1 MKLFSDLNPRSLGE
15 YFYKLA
21 ELSQD
26 AFWIRYVDDVQL
38 YVSPAYEKIWGCNR
52 ESLYQDADNWFS
64 SVHPE
69 DRERLQT
76 VINQVKNDPRAGKSY
91 LHAYRIIRS
100 DQTIRWIQESGFPIF
115 DVNNQLLGFAGVA
128 KDITHEKER
137 LSELEKATHFFRI
150 FAEKIQT
157 VVFWARDP
165 GCKKQIYVSPSYEK
179 IWGRSR
185 EGLYENPMSWIE
197 TLIQE
202 DRESHS
208 ADNRLRSLSE
218 QGTDTKYIDRYRIY
232 NNEGKIIWIKDTS
245 FPLYDEHGHFIGFA
259 GIAEDVTKEA
269 MQERELREA
278 KQRAEVAN
286 QAKSDFLAMVSHELR
301 TPLNAILGMA
311 QILYAKGLP
320 EDLKEY
326 VDVISNAGNN
336 LLALVSDILDFVKLE
351 AGKLT
356 FVRQPFN
363 LQELILQVVHSMQY
377 QAEDKSLKI
386 FVDFPKEAPSS
397 MIGDQ
402 NRVRQILVNLL
413 SNAIK
418 FTEKGSI
425 HIKASCLKKFKRK
438 AIFEVLVIDTGIGI
452 RKDKLEYIFEK
463 FSQINPIYYRKQ
475 QGLGLG
481 LTIAKE
487 LVEKMGG
494 KIEVK
499 SDYGKGSQFRF
510 TLPLHLWDL
519 GRRSKTCIKINDEK
533 LKSNPNQ
540 CQLKVLLVEDNIV
553 NQKIAKVMLEDLGCS
568 VDIVDNGLDVLKN
581 LSHLTDYHL
590 IFMDVG
596 LPDMSGFDIVSRLR
610 QEPALKKMPIVAM
623 TAHVLDQDRK
633 QAYEVGMD
641 KIIAKPIS
649 YDELRMV
656 LQAFGG
662 VRD

>member
-1 MKLFSDLNPRSLGE
+1 MKLFSDLSPSSLGE

-26 AFWIRYVDDVQL
+26 AFWIRYVNDVQL
-38 YVSPAYEKIWGCNR
+38 YVSPAYEKIWGQSR
-52 ESLYQDADNWFS
+52 DALYQDADSWFAS
-64 SVHPE
+64 IHPD
-69 DRERLQT
+69 DREQLQE
-76 VINQVKNDPRAGKSY
+76 VIYQVKNDPRAGKSY
-91 LHAYRIIRS
+91 LHEYRIIRP

-115 DVNNQLLGFAGVA
+115 DINDQLLGFAGVA
-128 KDITHEKER
+128 KDITYERQR

-150 FAEKIQT
+150 FAEKIQQA
-157 VVFWARDP
+157 VFWARDP

-185 EGLYENPMSWIE
+185 KSLYENPMSWIE

-202 DRESHS
+202 DRDSHS
-208 ADNRLRSLSE
+208 ADTRLRSLSE
-218 QGTDTKYIDRYRIY
+218 HGTEAKYVDRYRIY
-232 NNEGKIIWIKDTS
+232 NAEGKIIWIKDTS
-245 FPLYDEHGHFIGFA
+245 FPLYDEQGQFIGFA

-320 EDLKEY
+320 AHLKEY

-363 LQELILQVVHSMQY
+363 LHELIMQVVHSMQY
-377 QAEDKSLKI
+377 QAEDKSLEI
-386 FVDFPKEAPSS
+386 LVEFPSEVPNSV
-397 MIGDQ
+397 IGDQ

-413 SNAIK
+413 SNAVK
-418 FTEKGSI
+418 FTEKGYI
-425 HIKASCLKKFKRK
+425 QIKAKCLKKFKRK
-438 AIFEVLVIDTGIGI
+438 AVFEIVVIDTGIGI

-463 FSQINPIYYRKQ
+463 FSQINSIYYRKH

-481 LTIAKE
+481 LAIAKE

-499 SDYGKGSQFRF
+499 SDYGKGSQFSF
-510 TLPLHLWDL
+510 TLPLQLWDL
-519 GRRSKTCIKINDEK
+519 GQPKTLIKINDEK
-533 LKSNPNQ
+533 LKLIPHPGH
-540 CQLKVLLVEDNIV
+540 LKVLLVEDNIV
-553 NQKIAKVMLEDLGCS
+553 NQKIAKVMLEDLGCC
-568 VDIVDNGLDVLKN
+568 VDIIDNGHDVLKN
-581 LSHLTDYHL
+581 LQGLTGYDL

-610 QEPALKKMPIVAM
+610 KETALKNIPIVAM
-623 TAHVLDQDRK
+623 TAHVLDRDRK

-649 YDELRMV
+649 YDELGMV
-656 LQAFGG
+656 LQEYAGI
-662 VRD
+662 RS